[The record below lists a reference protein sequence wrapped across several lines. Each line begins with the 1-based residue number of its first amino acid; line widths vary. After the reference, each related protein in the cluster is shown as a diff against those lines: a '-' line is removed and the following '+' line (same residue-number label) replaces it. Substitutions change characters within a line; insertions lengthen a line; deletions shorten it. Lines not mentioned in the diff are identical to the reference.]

1 MKITLIKVD
10 IQIKWKHYG
19 WFKTFNEN
27 ISIVVNKNI
36 QYIYE
41 WNQIQDFSLKEKN

>member
-10 IQIKWKHYG
+10 IQIKWKDYG

-27 ISIVVNKNI
+27 ISIVVNKERKTSSIFINGTYFKI
-36 QYIYE
+36 
-41 WNQIQDFSLKEKN
+41 SH